1 MLPHLNLDMEKKTWE
16 KRDSYNPHITIVTAL
31 FDGRQTKVPHS
42 VGIYDESWVDKL
54 YRGIERNYNGTFGF
68 ICLTEKTRRF
78 KEPIRQVRFSRSVD
92 QYGWMSLMEQYRPDL
107 CIGNRCTMG
116 LDTIITGPLN
126 DIFEYSPE
134 KVALCTDPYHPHLV
148 CNAITLA
155 TPEFAEEIWN
165 IWLNDEQKI
174 LKECTLFG
182 APSEMV
188 LLRKLYGNSPR
199 IDDMF
204 PGRIVSYRVDVASMN
219 IAVEDTSI
227 IYFHGTTK
235 PHQVNKEWM
244 RRHWV

>member
-182 APSEMV
+182 SPSEMV